1 MQLDL
6 RVGQMLQQLMVEVDM
21 SDFIN
26 ISCVHVVSMTTT
38 SFGCVQ
44 VSMGVIYILQVML
57 LTRLLIPH
65 IIFVARMQ

>member
-44 VSMGVIYILQVML
+44 VSMGVILHY
-57 LTRLLIPH
+57 RSC
-65 IIFVARMQ
+65 F

>member
-1 MQLDL
+1 MHNVSSHLIPFLDL

-44 VSMGVIYILQVML
+44 VSMGVILHAYD
-57 LTRLLIPH
+57 
-65 IIFVARMQ
+65 

>member
-44 VSMGVIYILQVML
+44 VSMTTTSFGCVQVSMGVILHY
-57 LTRLLIPH
+57 RSC
-65 IIFVARMQ
+65 F

>member
-6 RVGQMLQQLMVEVDM
+6 RVGQMLRQLLVEVDM
-21 SDFIN
+21 NDFIS

-44 VSMGVIYILQVML
+44 VSMGVL
-57 LTRLLIPH
+57 LHFTCH
-65 IIFVARMQ
+65 ASD